1 MRDIIYKTIK
11 ISLGVVISI
20 IIAEF
25 ANLEFALSA
34 GVITLL
40 TMLDMKRQSLIIAA
54 KRIYTG
60 ILALVLGSIV
70 FSIFNFSPFSL
81 GLFLMIYIPILLRF
95 NATVGLVVNTVLIT
109 HIYSFKEITI
119 GGLINEALLM
129 LIGIVIALIVNLH
142 MPNFENEVRKIIR
155 KTEDQMKG
163 FLYSMS
169 ANLKNECEIT
179 GQYISL
185 MDLKNVLEEGKLK
198 ATEHMNRYY
207 FKGDSYFVEYFEMR
221 FMQYY
226 RLKYM
231 QDHFKT
237 VFITQ
242 KEANLLSDFTSK
254 LADVIHEYNT
264 GETLLLELEALR
276 AYFRTTE
283 LPKTREEFENRAVL
297 YQYLNDLEE
306 FISIKSR
313 FMKEHNEQK

>member
-1 MRDIIYKTIK
+1 MRDIIYKSIK

-25 ANLEFALSA
+25 SNLEFALSA

-81 GLFLMIYIPILLRF
+81 GLFLMIYIPILLKF

-119 GGLINEALLM
+119 GGLVNEALLM

-155 KTEDQMKG
+155 KTEEQMKG

-179 GQYISL
+179 GQYVTL